1 MSAHIFNNT
10 INKDSSNTNNNGA
23 NETDLYPRE
32 KVTGFS
38 LDQQLVALQKNQAYD
53 NQTPQN

>member
-1 MSAHIFNNT
+1 MSAQLFNSA

-32 KVTGFS
+32 KVNGFS
-38 LDQQLVALQKNQAYD
+38 LDQQIIAL
-53 NQTPQN
+53 